1 MKDNIVARVVVLF
14 LIMVAILVSVAT
26 VAIGNVG
33 KFVATSDWVNHT
45 HALISE
51 GDGILTSLHAGDA
64 ALRTFLITNDPRDQA
79 AYREAYTEM
88 VEHLSIAKALVRSE
102 PKPKKRI
109 DELEPLI
116 QKHVDLARE
125 LVRSRQQG
133 NEEPK
138 KLLLADGGGES
149 MRRIR
154 KVIATFQGEQKELLK
169 ERDKRSYAE
178 AQTTRW
184 TVISGLVVNFVLLVF
199 AAFLLKDDIASRKR
213 AANALSEANAMLEA
227 KVKERTIEL
236 AASNESLRAENLERT
251 WGNKSLEHQLRYS
264 NLIINSIND
273 LVFVLTK
280 TLNITRV
287 NPAVAHLTGRD
298 PKDLITTSLASVVKL
313 AHDADGGRP
322 DVLQQALKEGR
333 EIQDLSV
340 VVLSKDGRP
349 IPHRLNLV
357 PLRDRDK
364 VVGGVVTLRASALA
378 ALQS

>member
-14 LIMVAILVSVAT
+14 LIMIAILVSVAT
-26 VAIGNVG
+26 IAIGNVG
-33 KFVATSDWVNHT
+33 RFIATSDWVNHT
-45 HALISE
+45 HALINE
-51 GDGILTSLHAGDA
+51 ADAILTSLHAGDA

-79 AYREAYTEM
+79 SYREAYSEM
-88 VEHLSIAKALVRSE
+88 TEHLSVAKALSRNE
-102 PKPKKRI
+102 AKPKKRI

-125 LVRSRQQG
+125 LVRSRQQ
-133 NEEPK
+133 NNDEPR

-154 KVIATFQGEQKELLK
+154 KAISTIQEEQKELLK
-169 ERDKRSYAE
+169 IRDKQSYSE

-184 TVISGLVVNFVLLVF
+184 TVISGLAVNFVLLAF
-199 AAFLLKDDIASRKR
+199 ASFLLTDDIAARKK
-213 AANALSEANAMLEA
+213 AATAMAEANAQLEA
-227 KVKERTIEL
+227 KVKERTAEL
-236 AASNESLRAENLERT
+236 ASSNENLRAENLERQ

-287 NPAVAHLTGRD
+287 NPAVGHLTGRD
-298 PKDLITTSLASVVKL
+298 PKDLITTSLLSVVKL

-322 DVLQQALKEGR
+322 DLLQQALKDGR
-333 EIQDLSV
+333 EVQDISV
-340 VVLSKDGRP
+340 VVLTKDGRP

-364 VVGGVVTLRASALA
+364 VVGGVVTLRATALA
-378 ALQS
+378 AHQS

>member
-1 MKDNIVARVVVLF
+1 MKDNIIARVVILV
-14 LIMVAILVSVAT
+14 LIMVAILMSVGT

-33 KFVATSDWVNHT
+33 KFIATLRWVDHT
-45 HALISE
+45 HAVINE

-64 ALRTFLITNDPRDQA
+64 ALRTFLITNDARDQA
-79 AYREAYTEM
+79 AYREAYSDM
-88 VEHLSIAKALVRSE
+88 VTHLSVAKALVKNE
-102 PKPKKRI
+102 AKPKKRF

-125 LVRSRQQG
+125 LVRSKQQG
-133 NEEPK
+133 NDEPR
-138 KLLLADGGGES
+138 KLLAADGGGES

-154 KVIATFQGEQKELLK
+154 KAISTIQEEQKELLT
-169 ERDKRSYAE
+169 ERDKESFSQ

-184 TVISGLVVNFVLLVF
+184 TVISGLVVNFVLLAF
-199 AAFLLKDDIASRKR
+199 ASFLLTDDIAARKK
-213 AANALSEANAMLEA
+213 AATAMAEANAQLEA

-236 AASNESLRAENLERT
+236 ASSNESLRAENLERQ

-280 TLNITRV
+280 TLNITRI
-287 NPAVAHLTGRD
+287 NPAAAHLTGRD
-298 PKDLITTSLASVVKL
+298 PKDLITTSLLSVVKL
-313 AHDADGGRP
+313 AHDSDGGRP
-322 DVLQQALKEGR
+322 DLLQQALKEGR

-340 VVLSKDGRP
+340 VLLTKGGRT

-364 VVGGVVTLRASALA
+364 VVGAVVTLRATALA
-378 ALQS
+378 TT